1 MQRRTIFS
9 SIVVRF
15 YVRFWVM
22 FCVLAVGGQIAA
34 AEPSQASEGDRAERR
49 GQRSQRLAQRLE
61 RLTEELN
68 LTEAQT
74 AEIRSLSE
82 QQQNQA
88 RTLRGDNS
96 LSRAEKREQGK
107 EIRQATQEGVRRI
120 LTSEQQERFAEMRK
134 QAGERRGGRRGRRNS
149 R

>member
-1 MQRRTIFS
+1 MQRIKYFTIT
-9 SIVVRF
+9 IVMLGALVT
-15 YVRFWVM
+15 
-22 FCVLAVGGQIAA
+22 GGQIAA
-34 AEPSQASEGDRAERR
+34 AEPSQAREGDRAERR
-49 GQRSQRLAQRLE
+49 EQRSQRLAQRLE

-68 LTEAQT
+68 LTEAQKT
-74 AEIRSLSE
+74 EIQSLSE

-96 LSRAEKREQGK
+96 LSRAEKREQTK

>member
-1 MQRRTIFS
+1 MQRRKIFS
-9 SIVVRF
+9 STVVMLCAL
-15 YVRFWVM
+15 V
-22 FCVLAVGGQIAA
+22 AGGQIAV
-34 AEPSQASEGDRAERR
+34 AEPSQAREGDRAERR
-49 GQRSQRLAQRLE
+49 GERSQGLGQRLDQ
-61 RLTEELN
+61 RLQRLSEELS
-68 LTEAQT
+68 LTEAQK
-74 AEIRSLSE
+74 AEIWSFSE

-96 LSRAEKREQGK
+96 LSRAEKQEQAK
-107 EIRQATQEGVRRI
+107 QIRQATQEGIQRI